1 MREIGG
7 SIRGLAA
14 RSNGDGIRRE
24 VARHDRARRH
34 DEHPGAGLEQRHLG
48 RLSTGATL
56 AQDSARDRAARG
68 IRVRGVSWSP
78 RRLVLVPLAVVML
91 ALPASAAAQDS
102 TIPEDGAG
110 VSTTPPVPLPGE
122 PAAAPTAAASLPD
135 TGSDPRM
142 LFLAGAAMSLLGAGL
157 RLRTVDADD
166 Y

>member
-1 MREIGG
+1 
-7 SIRGLAA
+7 
-14 RSNGDGIRRE
+14 
-24 VARHDRARRH
+24 
-34 DEHPGAGLEQRHLG
+34 
-48 RLSTGATL
+48 
-56 AQDSARDRAARG
+56 
-68 IRVRGVSWSP
+68 VRGVPWSR

-91 ALPASAAAQDS
+91 AVPSSAAAQNS

-122 PAAAPTAAASLPD
+122 PATPPQAAPATDLPD

-142 LFLAGAAMSLLGAGL
+142 LFLGGLAMSLLGAGL

>member
-1 MREIGG
+1 M
-7 SIRGLAA
+7 A
-14 RSNGDGIRRE
+14 
-24 VARHDRARRH
+24 
-34 DEHPGAGLEQRHLG
+34 
-48 RLSTGATL
+48 LS
-56 AQDSARDRAARG
+56 RG

-78 RRLVLVPLAVVML
+78 RRLLVVPLAVVML
-91 ALPASAAAQDS
+91 AVPASAQAQDS

-122 PAAAPTAAASLPD
+122 SGEPGERAAPEAAPDLPN

-142 LFLAGAAMSLLGAGL
+142 LFLTGLAMSLLGAGL